1 MNCRRGMVTFS
12 LRAARVPAIELAF
25 AHVRLCLVR
34 DHGVWA
40 RNRVE
45 MVDNA
50 ASVHVRVHRRNAYG
64 AYSPLVLLQ
73 LVQCGYTSRLD
84 CTDIAGA

>member
-1 MNCRRGMVTFS
+1 MVTFS

-40 RNRVE
+40 RNRAE
-45 MVDNA
+45 MVD
-50 ASVHVRVHRRNAYG
+50 SVRCVAVRVHRRSAYG
-64 AYSPLVLLQ
+64 AYSLLALPR
-73 LVQCGYTSRLD
+73 LVQYEYTSRLD
-84 CTDIAGA
+84 CTDIVVA